1 MDAIILYMD
10 KQMLNKGKK
19 NAADMIIL
27 YIISYIHP
35 NLIRYYLNI
44 PHLKGGYSP
53 TLTDNL
59 KKVFYE
65 VEPLMKDHIMINPD
79 HNFISS
85 LAACIRISNMN
96 ADEFM
101 ASPYFKEL
109 LKPRKNY
116 DEFTLRTIVKR
127 NMSKETILELYRI
140 TQHKEFRY
148 VMLLRTDVTIQDM
161 RLLGCEDSEISD
173 LYNFIVNADL
183 CEVEENMHIN
193 WEFTITSLIYNPTFT
208 HEFALRHLRKIIRDT
223 DNLNYS
229 DEILVTEV
237 YILQHTASYEYLKEH
252 INELNYK
259 SLSLLLL
266 RKPKEQTEY
275 INGLFRII
283 CEYPQYPWDW
293 FSISMANCV
302 TIEIVL
308 ERQDMPWDYI
318 GLANNTNFNEDIIDA
333 HPELPWKYH
342 KMIGNPNMGWEKF
355 PFNEFNTYTGYR
367 KNMVEKITQK
377 YICNMFELIKTSL

>member
-1 MDAIILYMD
+1 MDVVILYMD
-10 KQMLNKGKK
+10 KQMISKNKNPIDTFILN
-19 NAADMIIL
+19 MIP
-27 YIISYIHP
+27 YIHP

-44 PHLKGGYSP
+44 PDLNGFP
-53 TLTDNL
+53 ILTDNL

-65 VEPLMKDHIMINPD
+65 VESSMEQHIMFNPD
-79 HNFISS
+79 YNYISS
-85 LAACIRISNMN
+85 LAASIRISNMN
-96 ADEFM
+96 ADEFIT
-101 ASPYFKEL
+101 SPYFKEL
-109 LKPRKNY
+109 LKPREYY
-116 DEFTLRTIVKR
+116 DQFTLGTIVKM
-127 NMSKETILELYRI
+127 NMSKETILELYKK
-140 TQHKEFRY
+140 TQHNEFRY
-148 VMLLRTDVTIQDM
+148 VMLLKTDLTIQDM
-161 RLLGCEDSEISD
+161 RLLGYEDSEISN

-223 DNLNYS
+223 DNFNYS
-229 DEILVTEV
+229 DEIHVNEV

-293 FSISMANCV
+293 LSISMASCV

-308 ERQDMPWDYI
+308 ERQDIPWDYI

-342 KMIGNPNMGWEKF
+342 KMVGNPSMGWEKF
-355 PFNEFNTYTGYR
+355 PYNKFNTYTEYR
-367 KNMVEKITQK
+367 KSMVKKITQK